1 MIMEQSLLSESNF
14 FLMNWSAYILE
25 SILGAVFSAACRF
38 NFLTLTISIFV
49 LYSSRPGAE
58 QTRVFV
64 IDIVLPE
71 ALVPL
76 KEALRIAIST

>member
-1 MIMEQSLLSESNF
+1 
-14 FLMNWSAYILE
+14 MNWSAYILE

-38 NFLTLTISIFV
+38 NFLSLSLTIPIFV